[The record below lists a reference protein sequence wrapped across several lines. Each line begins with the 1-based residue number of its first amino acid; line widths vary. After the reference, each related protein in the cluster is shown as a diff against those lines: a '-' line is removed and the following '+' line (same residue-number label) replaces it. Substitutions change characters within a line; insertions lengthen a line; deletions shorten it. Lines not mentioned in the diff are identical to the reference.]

1 MPESRGFG
9 QHLPT
14 AVSAGLALNLLL
26 SRCPEALGD
35 LPELR
40 RSHLLAR
47 WKVSALPPTHPL
59 FAQQH
64 HTVYHP
70 DYSDDTDDMF
80 FDAEDDLGETTPREK
95 HRSPTMHR
103 TSRDKR
109 RYRAS
114 LDRVKNE
121 RDRHGGAGGA
131 HPARH
136 LEPSVL
142 DWDNV
147 PMSPRSNPK
156 FQVSKKMLFVGRDRL
171 ETHTTS
177 SRSVGSVSLPH
188 T

>member
-64 HTVYHP
+64 HNHTVYHP
-70 DYSDDTDDMF
+70 DYSDDTDDTF

-95 HRSPTMHR
+95 LRSPT
-103 TSRDKR
+103 TR
-109 RYRAS
+109 RALSDQR
-114 LDRVKNE
+114 R
-121 RDRHGGAGGA
+121 
-131 HPARH
+131 
-136 LEPSVL
+136 
-142 DWDNV
+142 
-147 PMSPRSNPK
+147 
-156 FQVSKKMLFVGRDRL
+156 
-171 ETHTTS
+171 
-177 SRSVGSVSLPH
+177 
-188 T
+188 

>member
-1 MPESRGFG
+1 VCLPESRGFV

-70 DYSDDTDDMF
+70 DYSDDTDEMF

-95 HRSPTMHR
+95 LSSPTTRR
-103 TSRDKR
+103 TWSDKR

-121 RDRHGGAGGA
+121 RDRHGSTAG
-131 HPARH
+131 PRPVRH
-136 LEPSVL
+136 LESSVL

-156 FQVSKKMLFVGRDRL
+156 FQVREMLFGLWYDQLTRATRL
-171 ETHTTS
+171 W
-177 SRSVGSVSLPH
+177 RR
-188 T
+188 